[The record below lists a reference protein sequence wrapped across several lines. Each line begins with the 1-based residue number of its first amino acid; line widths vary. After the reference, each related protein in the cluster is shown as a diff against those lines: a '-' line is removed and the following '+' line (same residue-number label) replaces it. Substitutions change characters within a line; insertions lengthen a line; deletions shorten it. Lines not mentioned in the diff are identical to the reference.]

1 MTGGALSA
9 LSPDRLI
16 NETWDADDLRCR
28 FLGAAGG
35 PEWVVHDVNA
45 VNAHFT
51 HYAGLSAHGFNTQNF
66 ADFIESAEV
75 ASLSGAQSLA
85 GTLTFTIGC
94 HAGMSVPDRAA
105 IPPEAG
111 LTIDPRLDFAQAMAR
126 QRAVYVA
133 NTGFG
138 LGDSVGVAGNEELM
152 IIFAQEL
159 AKGGPAG
166 EALANAKREFLL
178 RQAALSVYIEKSSI
192 TTTMWGLPQYVADVP
207 PASGLASAAAEFE
220 AQAVPTSATIT
231 IEDGASTIVASPALV
246 PTVTA
251 HGTIVMAD
259 GDYQATVGRAVQP
272 RVLVDI
278 PEDTTNGPVHGI
290 VVRGGTYEDTEP
302 FDPVISRPQQ
312 EWDVGAEEPQV
323 CLDAYWPSVFA
334 LVNSL
339 SSPDGLLQKAVV
351 IPAQFRCTS
360 GNAATVTGLERVYGN
375 LELSLERSTS
385 DDFEPPALASGGLA
399 ITDNGSGDLRVTVD
413 ATDDS
418 GIAELVAY
426 VLQDGVLVV
435 AESGPLSGEGP
446 FVLDVPVDA
455 TEDARLVVQIVDGA
469 GNVTTLTGK
478 GVNLR
483 ILRVDAGPDQV
494 ADVSAPVTLT
504 GTVLNF
510 DELIAEPID
519 VSYVWDFGD
528 GAFDG
533 GVLAEDGVPA
543 PSVTIDVDG
552 NATFAVQ
559 HQYGSESVGFVTTTL
574 TVLDGNGGVGTDN
587 ATQELGDGDAIPS
600 ESDNCPDHFNPD
612 QTNTD
617 GEPIRLPKPIPVYD
631 DATNPN
637 HDNLGDACDGDADGD
652 GLSVEEEIELGLDPL
667 NWDSDGDRTSDGA
680 EARCGSDPA
689 SSASNLTGTDSDNDR
704 LPDACEAIFETNPND
719 PDSDDDLVTDGVE
732 VRFWMT
738 NPLANDSDGD
748 GCQDRFEIGSVNADR
763 SVNALDLNQIALL
776 FGPVSP
782 AFKSFDMN
790 GDGTVNVMD
799 LSFAALAF
807 GRCTA

>member
-1 MTGGALSA
+1 
-9 LSPDRLI
+9 
-16 NETWDADDLRCR
+16 
-28 FLGAAGG
+28 
-35 PEWVVHDVNA
+35 
-45 VNAHFT
+45 
-51 HYAGLSAHGFNTQNF
+51 
-66 ADFIESAEV
+66 
-75 ASLSGAQSLA
+75 
-85 GTLTFTIGC
+85 
-94 HAGMSVPDRAA
+94 
-105 IPPEAG
+105 
-111 LTIDPRLDFAQAMAR
+111 
-126 QRAVYVA
+126 
-133 NTGFG
+133 
-138 LGDSVGVAGNEELM
+138 
-152 IIFAQEL
+152 
-159 AKGGPAG
+159 
-166 EALANAKREFLL
+166 
-178 RQAALSVYIEKSSI
+178 
-192 TTTMWGLPQYVADVP
+192 MWGLPQYVADVP
-207 PASGLASAAAEFE
+207 ASSGVTATAAEFE
-220 AQAVPTSATIT
+220 AQAVPTSASIT
-231 IEDGASTIVASPALV
+231 IEDGASTILTTPALV
-246 PTVTA
+246 ETVTA
-251 HGTIVMAD
+251 QGTFVMAD
-259 GDYQATVGRAVQP
+259 GGYQATVGRAIQP

-278 PEDTTNGPVHGI
+278 PEDAVNGPVHGI

-360 GNAATVTGLERVYGN
+360 GAAATVTGLERVYGG

-385 DDFEPPALASGGLA
+385 DDFEPPALASGGLD

-418 GIAELVAY
+418 GIAEIVAY

-510 DELIAEPID
+510 DDLMADAVD
-519 VSYVWDFGD
+519 VTYVWDFGD
-528 GAFDG
+528 GTFDG

-543 PSVTIDVDG
+543 PFVTIDVDG
-552 NATFAVQ
+552 NATFPVQ

-574 TVLDGNGGVGTDN
+574 TVLDGSGGVGTDG

-600 ESDNCPDHFNPD
+600 ENDNCPNAFNPD
-612 QTNTD
+612 QLNTD
-617 GEPIRLPKPIPVYD
+617 GEPILLPKPEPPFD

-637 HDNLGDACDGDADGD
+637 ADPLGDACDGDADGD
-652 GLSVEEEIELGLDPL
+652 GLNAEDELELGSDPL
-667 NWDSDGDRTSDGA
+667 NWDSDGDRTNDGT
-680 EARCGSDPA
+680 EARCGSDPLSA
-689 SSASNLTGTDSDNDR
+689 ASNVTGVDGDNDG
-704 LPDACEAIFETNPND
+704 LPDACEALYGTNAAD
-719 PDSDDDLVTDGVE
+719 HDSDDDLVRDGIE
-732 VRFWMT
+732 VRFWMS
-738 NPLANDSDGD
+738 NPLTADTDGD
-748 GCQDRFEIGSVNADR
+748 GCSDRREIGSVNSDR
-763 SVNALDLNQIALL
+763 RVSAIDLSQMSQR
-776 FGPVSP
+776 FGPLGP
-782 AFKSFDMN
+782 GLRSFDTN
-790 GDGTVNVMD
+790 GDGQMNSLD
-799 LSFAALAF
+799 LSFVAQAF
-807 GRCTA
+807 GICEG